1 MWLLLLFLYCNCF
14 YTVFSSKESGLCNE
28 DNNSL
33 QSCEKFKILDR
44 NEPSIIILHAEGRL
58 GNHLM
63 AFAIVMAL
71 AKSLNIRYDISIPTC
86 MSIWVVEFSKGGH
99 TGTFDLNF
107 SHISKDYSKFGLI

>member
-14 YTVFSSKESGLCNE
+14 YTVFSSKESGLVCNE
-28 DNNSL
+28 DNSL
-33 QSCEKFKILDR
+33 QSCEKFTILDR
-44 NEPSIIILHAEGRL
+44 NEPSIFILHAEGRL

-86 MSIWVVEFSKGGH
+86 MVIWVVDFSKRGIQ
-99 TGTFDLNF
+99 N
-107 SHISKDYSKFGLI
+107 

>member
-1 MWLLLLFLYCNCF
+1 MRLLLLFLYCNCF

-71 AKSLNIRYDISIPTC
+71 AKSLNIRYGNMGC
-86 MSIWVVEFSKGGH
+86 RVFKGRD
-99 TGTFDLNF
+99 TKLDSCFLKNQYTKRKLLYFVN
-107 SHISKDYSKFGLI
+107 

>member
-86 MSIWVVEFSKGGH
+86 VLYVNMGCRVFKGRDTKFDRFFPKKSI
-99 TGTFDLNF
+99 
-107 SHISKDYSKFGLI
+107 Y

>member
-28 DNNSL
+28 DKI
-33 QSCEKFKILDR
+33 CEKFTILDR
-44 NEPSIIILHAEGRL
+44 NEPSIFILHAEGRL

-71 AKSLNIRYDISIPTC
+71 AKSLNIRYDISILTC
-86 MSIWVVEFSKGGH
+86 MAIWVIERSKGGIQ
-99 TGTFDLNF
+99 N
-107 SHISKDYSKFGLI
+107 

>member
-28 DNNSL
+28 DNN
-33 QSCEKFKILDR
+33 CEKFTILDR
-44 NEPSIIILHAEGRL
+44 NEPSIFILHAEGRL

-71 AKSLNIRYDISIPTC
+71 AKSLNIRYGNMGC
-86 MSIWVVEFSKGGH
+86 RVFKGRD
-99 TGTFDLNF
+99 TKLDRCFPKNQYTKRKLLYFVN
-107 SHISKDYSKFGLI
+107 